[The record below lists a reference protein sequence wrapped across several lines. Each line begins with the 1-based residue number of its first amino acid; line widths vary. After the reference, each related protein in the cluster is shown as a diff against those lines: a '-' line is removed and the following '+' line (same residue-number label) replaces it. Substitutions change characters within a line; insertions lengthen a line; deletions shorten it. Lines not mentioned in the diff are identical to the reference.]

1 MANQG
6 EFITAAEFLNLKAA
20 LQTEVQRR
28 SNSRSVG
35 SMATYAGSAY
45 QYTEPPNKGT
55 VEFKSEHIEKITSP
69 LDAITGGSLTPEA
82 GGYVDADTL
91 DAAALKV
98 SELSGKS
105 LTAATQRET
114 GCAAS
119 CSGLCYTGCYSAC
132 TGCTGTCQGTCQG
145 SCSTTCTGGC
155 KINAQAAAAAA
166 PTIAPTAAPADAK
179 TRAAVVAPVGVIPN
193 ATAAVAAALII
204 AAVVVPATARTTV
217 RLASEAARRAVRKM
231 DAPERAQLLA
241 EMKLPVTEPVTVLRR
256 SLPAWL
262 HQQ

>member
-6 EFITAAEFLNLKAA
+6 EFITAAEILNFKAA

-45 QYTEPPNKGT
+45 QYTEPPNKDT
-55 VEFKSEHIEKITSP
+55 VEFKSEHIEKITRP

-105 LTAATQRET
+105 LTAATQNET

-145 SCSTTCTGGC
+145 SCLTTCTGGC
-155 KINAQAAAAAA
+155 KNQC
-166 PTIAPTAAPADAK
+166 TSCGGSCSNNCTSGCSGGCK
-179 TRAAVVAPVGVIPN
+179 NTCSG
-193 ATAAVAAALII
+193 
-204 AAVVVPATARTTV
+204 
-217 RLASEAARRAVRKM
+217 SCSGGCY
-231 DAPERAQLLA
+231 
-241 EMKLPVTEPVTVLRR
+241 TECNSCGGSCANDCDSSCSGGCSGRCSSCSGSFL
-256 SLPAWL
+256 W
-262 HQQ
+262 